1 MSKIGQYLVLFS
13 DKQENEVLM
22 NGDLSLLSE
31 LCKEGMKI
39 LRVEDISVQP
49 YRPIDVT
56 ESILKGMRDDN

>member
-1 MSKIGQYLVLFS
+1 
-13 DKQENEVLM
+13 M
-22 NGDLSLLSE
+22 NGDKSLLSE